1 MNYNQTQ
8 VSKLHRWEWEIHYY
22 CQHDANNYRPVF
34 QWLSYDDVESLKDK
48 KNFASK
54 QGLRGLFIWAIDQDD
69 KDHSA
74 LYALVDQ
81 GKFADSNGV
90 GSFKNWDAATSSC
103 YWSDCST
110 SNPTCRTRGTLP
122 NGHQVK
128 CAGGGHKTL
137 CCPLDHQ
144 PDPKSCRWAGGKGL
158 IFLDCQASKCND
170 DEVTIEESDYYWNN
184 GDSWCYKGT
193 AKYCCKGVSNDL
205 HPSKSVGFRLTNDR
219 TYRAQA
225 ERTCAPQPTSA
236 KTC

>member
-205 HPSKSVGFRLTNDR
+205 HPSKSVGF
-219 TYRAQA
+219 
-225 ERTCAPQPTSA
+225 S
-236 KTC
+236 